1 MAPLP
6 RRRHLLP
13 YTFELPFSL
22 AASSLD
28 SLRKARQ
35 LHALLLVSSPLSSTF
50 VYNNLLS
57 LYAKCGALADARKVF
72 DAMPVRR
79 SAVSYNAVIAAHS
92 RDPRGAP
99 LALRLF
105 RDMARAGL
113 SPTASTLASVVRAS
127 ASLKDPFF
135 GSIVHTRVIISGLLD
150 NVCVQTALLGMYAEF
165 GSVGSARRVFDE
177 MGVRDVIAWNCII
190 HCYVKNGYAKQG
202 LELLCRMRRTGLAPT
217 QSTFSIALHGC
228 AKAED
233 WNGGRMVHAQ
243 MIKSDMEPDLPVH
256 NALLDMYASCAD
268 ITAALCVFEG
278 IEEPDLVSWNSLIA
292 GYSDVGDGEKAM
304 HAFIQ
309 LRVAS
314 LYGGPDPD
322 EYTFSAV
329 VSAVAT
335 FRAIYYGRPLHA
347 QVVKA
352 GFEYSIYVGNTLINM
367 YFMNEEPNLARML
380 FNSMH
385 EKDVIIWTEMIVGHS
400 TLGEGEL
407 ALTYFYDMLKEGHKV
422 DSFSLSSAL
431 NSSADLAVLR
441 QGEMLHSQVIKA
453 GYGANMCVSGSLVDM
468 YAKNGYLESAFAVFT
483 SVHHPDLKCWNS
495 IIGGYGNHGNTAEA
509 FKLLSMWD
517 NVAEMRNRIRGMML
531 EKEPGLSWIELK
543 NMVHVFSADDE
554 THPHAE
560 DCRSELLRLQ
570 RNLKRSEVPELQLVC
585 SH

>member
-1 MAPLP
+1 
-6 RRRHLLP
+6 
-13 YTFELPFSL
+13 
-22 AASSLD
+22 
-28 SLRKARQ
+28 
-35 LHALLLVSSPLSSTF
+35 
-50 VYNNLLS
+50 
-57 LYAKCGALADARKVF
+57 
-72 DAMPVRR
+72 
-79 SAVSYNAVIAAHS
+79 
-92 RDPRGAP
+92 
-99 LALRLF
+99 
-105 RDMARAGL
+105 
-113 SPTASTLASVVRAS
+113 
-127 ASLKDPFF
+127 
-135 GSIVHTRVIISGLLD
+135 
-150 NVCVQTALLGMYAEF
+150 
-165 GSVGSARRVFDE
+165 
-177 MGVRDVIAWNCII
+177 
-190 HCYVKNGYAKQG
+190 
-202 LELLCRMRRTGLAPT
+202 
-217 QSTFSIALHGC
+217 
-228 AKAED
+228 
-233 WNGGRMVHAQ
+233 
-243 MIKSDMEPDLPVH
+243 
-256 NALLDMYASCAD
+256 
-268 ITAALCVFEG
+268 
-278 IEEPDLVSWNSLIA
+278 
-292 GYSDVGDGEKAM
+292 M

-309 LRVAS
+309 LRAAS

-335 FRAIYYGRPLHA
+335 FPAIYYGKPLHA

-367 YFMNEEPNLARML
+367 YFMNEEPNLAQML
-380 FNSMH
+380 FNTMH

-468 YAKNGYLESAFAVFT
+468 YSKTVT
-483 SVHHPDLKCWNS
+483 SKVLSRC
-495 IIGGYGNHGNTAEA
+495 
-509 FKLLSMWD
+509 LLRYVD

-570 RNLKRSEVPELQLVC
+570 RNLKRSGVPELQLVC